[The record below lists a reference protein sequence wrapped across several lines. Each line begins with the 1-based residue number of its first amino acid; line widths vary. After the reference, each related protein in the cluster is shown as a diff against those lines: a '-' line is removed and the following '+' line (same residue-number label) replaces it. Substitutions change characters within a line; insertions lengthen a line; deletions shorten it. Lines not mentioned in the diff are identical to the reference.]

1 MWGKLRPGTRRRP
14 IVLVADDDDDTRELY
29 LSALP
34 RFGFDVIGGSNTI
47 EALGRV
53 PYVLPHIIV
62 TEVTSQHGDPWNE
75 IHSIQTDART
85 RNIPIVIVTEDS
97 DTAVRQR
104 SERHR
109 CAAFFVKPCSP
120 EGLAATLQQIL
131 DMHDWLERV
140 SGP

>member
-1 MWGKLRPGTRRRP
+1 MLGKLRRGTRGRP
-14 IVLVADDDDDTRELY
+14 IVLVADDDGDTRELY
-29 LSALP
+29 VSALP

-47 EALGRV
+47 EALARV

-62 TEVTSQHGDPWNE
+62 TEVTSERGDPWNE

-85 RNIPIVIVTEDS
+85 RNIPIVIVTADS
-97 DTAVRQR
+97 DPAVRER

-109 CAAFFVKPCSP
+109 CAAFFIKPCSP

-131 DMHDWLERV
+131 DTHEWLERV